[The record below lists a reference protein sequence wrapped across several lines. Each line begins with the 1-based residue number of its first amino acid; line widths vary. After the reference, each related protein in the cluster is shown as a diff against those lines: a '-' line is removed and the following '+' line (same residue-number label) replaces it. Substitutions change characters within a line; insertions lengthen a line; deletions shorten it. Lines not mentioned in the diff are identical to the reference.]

1 MIKLTL
7 KEQERLTQYLSWV
20 DITSETLSNEIGEL
34 LLNHD
39 YIYDSNEI
47 EKLSKNFIENNKS
60 KINLTSLSNFIESL
74 DLNRLILY
82 KRTSE
87 NLVKKDIS
95 LDFKKLDN
103 IKIVDNIKIEETFP
117 KEVNDTILRKDEE
130 FISLKNIENIGFDH
144 EI

>member
-20 DITSETLSNEIGEL
+20 DITSESLSNEIGEL
-34 LLNHD
+34 LLNRD
-39 YIYDSNEI
+39 YIYDSDEI
-47 EKLSKNFIENNKS
+47 EKLSKIFIENSNL
-60 KINLTSLSNFIESL
+60 KISLISLSNFIESL

-82 KRTSE
+82 KRTIE

-103 IKIVDNIKIEETFP
+103 I
-117 KEVNDTILRKDEE
+117 
-130 FISLKNIENIGFDH
+130 
-144 EI
+144 

>member
-20 DITSETLSNEIGEL
+20 DITSESLSNEIGEL
-34 LLNHD
+34 LLNRD
-39 YIYDSNEI
+39 YIYDSDEI
-47 EKLSKNFIENNKS
+47 EKLSKIFIENSNL
-60 KINLTSLSNFIESL
+60 KISLISLSNFIESL

-103 IKIVDNIKIEETFP
+103 IKIEETLP

-130 FISLKNIENIGFDH
+130 LISLKNIENIGFDH

>member
-20 DITSETLSNEIGEL
+20 DITSESLSNEIGEL
-34 LLNHD
+34 LLNRD
-39 YIYDSNEI
+39 YIYDSIEI
-47 EKLSKNFIENNKS
+47 EKLSKIFIENSNL
-60 KINLTSLSNFIESL
+60 KINLISLSNFIESL

-103 IKIVDNIKIEETFP
+103 IEIEETLP

-130 FISLKNIENIGFDH
+130 FISLKNIENIGFDY

>member
-20 DITSETLSNEIGEL
+20 DITSESLSNEIDEL
-34 LLNHD
+34 LLNRD

-47 EKLSKNFIENNKS
+47 EKLSKIFIENSNL
-60 KINLTSLSNFIESL
+60 KINLISLSNLIESL

-103 IKIVDNIKIEETFP
+103 IEIEETLP

-130 FISLKNIENIGFDH
+130 FISLKNIENIGFDY

>member
-20 DITSETLSNEIGEL
+20 DITSESLSNEIGEL
-34 LLNHD
+34 LLNRD

-47 EKLSKNFIENNKS
+47 EKLSKIFIENSNL
-60 KINLTSLSNFIESL
+60 KINLISLSNFIESL

-87 NLVKKDIS
+87 NLVKKDIV
-95 LDFKKLDN
+95 LDFKNL
-103 IKIVDNIKIEETFP
+103 DNIKIEETFP

-130 FISLKNIENIGFDH
+130 FISLKNIENIGFDY

>member
-20 DITSETLSNEIGEL
+20 DITSESLSNEIDEL
-34 LLNHD
+34 LLNRD

-47 EKLSKNFIENNKS
+47 EKLSKIFIENSNL
-60 KINLTSLSNFIESL
+60 KINLISLSNFIESL
-74 DLNRLILY
+74 DLNRLILH

-103 IKIVDNIKIEETFP
+103 IEIEETLP

-130 FISLKNIENIGFDH
+130 FISLKNIENIGFDY

>member
-20 DITSETLSNEIGEL
+20 DITSESLSNEIGEL
-34 LLNHD
+34 LLNRD

-47 EKLSKNFIENNKS
+47 EKISKIFIVNSNF
-60 KINLTSLSNFIESL
+60 KINLISLSNFIESL

-87 NLVKKDIS
+87 NLVKKDMV
-95 LDFKKLDN
+95 LDFKKL
-103 IKIVDNIKIEETFP
+103 DNIKIEETFP
-117 KEVNDTILRKDEE
+117 KEINDKILRKDEE
-130 FISLKNIENIGFDH
+130 FISLKNIENIGFDY

>member
-20 DITSETLSNEIGEL
+20 DITSESLSNEIGEL
-34 LLNHD
+34 LLNRD

-47 EKLSKNFIENNKS
+47 EKLSKIFIENSNF
-60 KINLTSLSNFIESL
+60 KINLISLSNFIESL

-87 NLVKKDIS
+87 NLVKKDMV
-95 LDFKKLDN
+95 LDFKKL
-103 IKIVDNIKIEETFP
+103 DNIKIEETFP

>member
-20 DITSETLSNEIGEL
+20 DITSESLSNEIGEL
-34 LLNHD
+34 LLNRD

-47 EKLSKNFIENNKS
+47 EKLSKIFIENSNL
-60 KINLTSLSNFIESL
+60 KINLISLSNFIESL

-87 NLVKKDIS
+87 NLVKKDIV

-103 IKIVDNIKIEETFP
+103 IKIEETLP
-117 KEVNDTILRKDEE
+117 KEVNDKLLRKNEE
-130 FISLKNIENIGFDH
+130 FISLQNIENIGFDH

>member
-20 DITSETLSNEIGEL
+20 DITSESLSNEIGEL
-34 LLNHD
+34 LLNRD

-47 EKLSKNFIENNKS
+47 EKISKIFIVNSNF
-60 KINLTSLSNFIESL
+60 KINLISLSNFIESL

-87 NLVKKDIS
+87 NLVKKDMV
-95 LDFKKLDN
+95 LDFKKL
-103 IKIVDNIKIEETFP
+103 DNIKIEETFP

-130 FISLKNIENIGFDH
+130 FISLKNIENIGFDY

>member
-20 DITSETLSNEIGEL
+20 DITSESLSNEIGEL
-34 LLNHD
+34 LLNRD

-47 EKLSKNFIENNKS
+47 EKISKIFIVNSNF
-60 KINLTSLSNFIESL
+60 KINLISLSNFIESL

-103 IKIVDNIKIEETFP
+103 IEIEETLP

-130 FISLKNIENIGFDH
+130 FISLKNIENIGFDY

>member
-20 DITSETLSNEIGEL
+20 DITSESLSNEIGEL
-34 LLNHD
+34 LLNRD

-47 EKLSKNFIENNKS
+47 EKLSKIFIENSNF
-60 KINLTSLSNFIESL
+60 KINLITLSNFIESL

-82 KRTSE
+82 KRTGE
-87 NLVKKDIS
+87 NLVKKDMV
-95 LDFKKLDN
+95 LDFKKL
-103 IKIVDNIKIEETFP
+103 DNIKIEETFP

-130 FISLKNIENIGFDH
+130 FISLKNIENIGFDF

>member
-20 DITSETLSNEIGEL
+20 DITSESLSNEIDEL
-34 LLNHD
+34 LLNRD

-47 EKLSKNFIENNKS
+47 EKLSKIFIENSNL
-60 KINLTSLSNFIESL
+60 KINLISLSNFIESL
-74 DLNRLILY
+74 DLNRLILH

-103 IKIVDNIKIEETFP
+103 IEIEETLP

-130 FISLKNIENIGFDH
+130 FISLKNIENIGFDFKLP
-144 EI
+144 

>member
-20 DITSETLSNEIGEL
+20 DITSESLSNEIGEL
-34 LLNHD
+34 LLNRD
-39 YIYDSNEI
+39 YIYDSDEI
-47 EKLSKNFIENNKS
+47 EKLSKIFIENSNL
-60 KINLTSLSNFIESL
+60 KISLISLSNFIESL

-82 KRTSE
+82 KRTIE

-103 IKIVDNIKIEETFP
+103 IEIEETFP

>member
-20 DITSETLSNEIGEL
+20 DITSESLSNEIGEL
-34 LLNHD
+34 LLNRD

-47 EKLSKNFIENNKS
+47 EKLSKIFIENSNL
-60 KINLTSLSNFIESL
+60 KINLISLSNFIESL

-103 IKIVDNIKIEETFP
+103 IEIEETLP

-130 FISLKNIENIGFDH
+130 FISLKNIENIGFDY

>member
-20 DITSETLSNEIGEL
+20 DITSESLSNEIGEL
-34 LLNHD
+34 LLNRD

-47 EKLSKNFIENNKS
+47 EKLSKIFIENSNL
-60 KINLTSLSNFIESL
+60 KINLISLSNFIESL

-87 NLVKKDIS
+87 NLVKKDIV

-103 IKIVDNIKIEETFP
+103 IKIEETLP

-130 FISLKNIENIGFDH
+130 FISLKNIENIGFDY

>member
-20 DITSETLSNEIGEL
+20 DITSESLSNEIGEL
-34 LLNHD
+34 LLNRD

-47 EKLSKNFIENNKS
+47 EKISKIFIVNSNF
-60 KINLTSLSNFIESL
+60 KINLISLSNFIESL

-87 NLVKKDIS
+87 NLVKKDMV
-95 LDFKKLDN
+95 LDFKKL
-103 IKIVDNIKIEETFP
+103 DNIKIEETFP

>member
-20 DITSETLSNEIGEL
+20 DITSESLSNEIGEL
-34 LLNHD
+34 LLNRD

-47 EKLSKNFIENNKS
+47 EKLSKIFIENSNL
-60 KINLTSLSNFIESL
+60 KINLISLSNFIESL

-87 NLVKKDIS
+87 NLVKKDMV
-95 LDFKKLDN
+95 LDFKKL
-103 IKIVDNIKIEETFP
+103 DNIKIEETFP
-117 KEVNDTILRKDEE
+117 KEINDKILRKDEE
-130 FISLKNIENIGFDH
+130 FISLKNIENIGFDY

>member
-20 DITSETLSNEIGEL
+20 DITSESLSNEIGEL

-47 EKLSKNFIENNKS
+47 EKISKIFIVNSNF
-60 KINLTSLSNFIESL
+60 KINLISLSNFIESL

-82 KRTSE
+82 KRISE
-87 NLVKKDIS
+87 NLVKKDIV
-95 LDFKKLDN
+95 LDFKNL
-103 IKIVDNIKIEETFP
+103 DNIKIEETLP

>member
-20 DITSETLSNEIGEL
+20 DITSESLSNEIGEL
-34 LLNHD
+34 LLNRD

-47 EKLSKNFIENNKS
+47 EKISKIFIVNSNF
-60 KINLTSLSNFIESL
+60 KINLISLSNFIESL

-82 KRTSE
+82 KRISE
-87 NLVKKDIS
+87 NLVKKDIV
-95 LDFKKLDN
+95 LDFKNLDN
-103 IKIVDNIKIEETFP
+103 IKIDNIKIEETLP
-117 KEVNDTILRKDEE
+117 KEVNDKLLRKNEE
-130 FISLKNIENIGFDH
+130 FISLENVENIGFDC

>member
-20 DITSETLSNEIGEL
+20 DITSESLSNEIGEL
-34 LLNHD
+34 LLNRD

-47 EKLSKNFIENNKS
+47 EKISKIFIVNSNF
-60 KINLTSLSNFIESL
+60 KINLISLSNFIESL

-82 KRTSE
+82 KRTSDK
-87 NLVKKDIS
+87 LLKKDIS

-103 IKIVDNIKIEETFP
+103 IEIEETLP

>member
-7 KEQERLTQYLSWV
+7 KEQERLTQYLSCV
-20 DITSETLSNEIGEL
+20 DITSESLSNEIGEL
-34 LLNHD
+34 LLNRD

-47 EKLSKNFIENNKS
+47 EKLSKIFIENSNL
-60 KINLTSLSNFIESL
+60 KISLISLSNFIESL

-87 NLVKKDIS
+87 NLVKKDMV
-95 LDFKKLDN
+95 LDFKKL
-103 IKIVDNIKIEETFP
+103 DNIKIEETFP

>member
-20 DITSETLSNEIGEL
+20 DITSESLSNEIDEL
-34 LLNHD
+34 LLNRD

-47 EKLSKNFIENNKS
+47 EKLSKIFIENSNL
-60 KINLTSLSNFIESL
+60 KINLISLSNFIESL

-103 IKIVDNIKIEETFP
+103 IEIEETLP

-130 FISLKNIENIGFDH
+130 FISLKNIENIGFDY

>member
-1 MIKLTL
+1 M
-7 KEQERLTQYLSWV
+7 
-20 DITSETLSNEIGEL
+20 SNEIGEL
-34 LLNHD
+34 LLNRD

-47 EKLSKNFIENNKS
+47 EKISKIFIVNSNF
-60 KINLTSLSNFIESL
+60 KINLISLSNFIESL

-103 IKIVDNIKIEETFP
+103 IEIEETLP

-130 FISLKNIENIGFDH
+130 FISLKNIENIGFDY

>member
-20 DITSETLSNEIGEL
+20 DITSESLSNEIGEL
-34 LLNHD
+34 LLNRD

-47 EKLSKNFIENNKS
+47 EKISKIFIVNSNF
-60 KINLTSLSNFIESL
+60 KINLISLSNFIESL

-82 KRTSE
+82 KRTIE

-103 IKIVDNIKIEETFP
+103 IEIEETLP

-130 FISLKNIENIGFDH
+130 FISLKNIENIGFDY

>member
-20 DITSETLSNEIGEL
+20 DITSESLSNEIGEL
-34 LLNHD
+34 LLNRD

-47 EKLSKNFIENNKS
+47 EKISKIFIENSNL
-60 KINLTSLSNFIESL
+60 KINLISLSNFIESL

-87 NLVKKDIS
+87 NLVKKDMV

-103 IKIVDNIKIEETFP
+103 IEIEETFP
-117 KEVNDTILRKDEE
+117 KEINDKILRKDEE
-130 FISLKNIENIGFDH
+130 FISLKNIENIGFDFKLP
-144 EI
+144 

>member
-20 DITSETLSNEIGEL
+20 DITSESLSNEIGEL
-34 LLNHD
+34 LLNRD

-47 EKLSKNFIENNKS
+47 EKISKIFIVNSNF
-60 KINLTSLSNFIESL
+60 KINLISLSNFIESL

-82 KRTSE
+82 KRTSDTLLKRE
-87 NLVKKDIS
+87 IS

-103 IKIVDNIKIEETFP
+103 IEIEETLP
-117 KEVNDTILRKDEE
+117 KEVNDTILRKSEE
-130 FISLKNIENIGFDH
+130 FISLENVENIGFDC

>member
-20 DITSETLSNEIGEL
+20 DITSESLSNEICEL
-34 LLNHD
+34 LLNRD

-47 EKLSKNFIENNKS
+47 EKLSKIFIENSNL
-60 KINLTSLSNFIESL
+60 KINLISLSNFIESL

-82 KRTSE
+82 KRTIE

-103 IKIVDNIKIEETFP
+103 IEIEETLP

-130 FISLKNIENIGFDH
+130 FISLKNIENIGFDY

>member
-20 DITSETLSNEIGEL
+20 DITSETLSNEIDEL
-34 LLNHD
+34 LLNRD

-47 EKLSKNFIENNKS
+47 EKLSKIFIENSNL
-60 KINLTSLSNFIESL
+60 KINLISLSNFIESL

-87 NLVKKDIS
+87 NLVKKDIV
-95 LDFKKLDN
+95 LDFKNL
-103 IKIVDNIKIEETFP
+103 DNIKIEETFP
-117 KEVNDTILRKDEE
+117 KEVNDKILRKDEE
-130 FISLKNIENIGFDH
+130 FISLKNIENIGFDY

>member
-20 DITSETLSNEIGEL
+20 DITSESLSNEIGEL
-34 LLNHD
+34 LLNRD

-47 EKLSKNFIENNKS
+47 EKISKIFIVNSNF
-60 KINLTSLSNFIESL
+60 KINLISLSNFIESL

-103 IKIVDNIKIEETFP
+103 IKIEETFP

>member
-20 DITSETLSNEIGEL
+20 DITSESLSNEIGEL

-60 KINLTSLSNFIESL
+60 KLNLTSLSNFIESL

-87 NLVKKDIS
+87 NLVKKDIV

-103 IKIVDNIKIEETFP
+103 IKIEETLP
-117 KEVNDTILRKDEE
+117 KEVNDKLLRKDEE

>member
-7 KEQERLTQYLSWV
+7 KEKERLTQYLSWV
-20 DITSETLSNEIGEL
+20 DITSESLSNEIGEL
-34 LLNHD
+34 LLNRD

-47 EKLSKNFIENNKS
+47 EKLSKIFIENSNL
-60 KINLTSLSNFIESL
+60 KINLISLSNFIESL

-87 NLVKKDIS
+87 NLVKKDIV
-95 LDFKKLDN
+95 LDFKNL
-103 IKIVDNIKIEETFP
+103 DNIKIEETFP

-130 FISLKNIENIGFDH
+130 FISLKNIENIGFDY

>member
-20 DITSETLSNEIGEL
+20 DITSESLSNEIGEL
-34 LLNHD
+34 LLNRD

-47 EKLSKNFIENNKS
+47 EKISKIFIVNSNF
-60 KINLTSLSNFIESL
+60 KINLISLSNFIESL

-87 NLVKKDIS
+87 NLVKKDIV
-95 LDFKKLDN
+95 LDFKNLDN
-103 IKIVDNIKIEETFP
+103 IEIEETLP
-117 KEVNDTILRKDEE
+117 KEVNDTILRKSEE
-130 FISLKNIENIGFDH
+130 FISLENVENIGFDC